1 VNEPRRDYRRGGQEP
16 SSRRGVG
23 KDAISQAQGVSYM
36 KNSFVIAAAC
46 ALLACPALAATVA
59 EKTGINSTLGIA
71 PTTADFVQEAA
82 ISDMFE
88 IQSSKLAET
97 KLTGA
102 DKDFADEMIADHTK
116 TSTELEDQAKA
127 DNIPVPADMDSSH
140 KMLLDK
146 LNTLNGND
154 FKKQY
159 FSDQVSGHKD
169 AVSLFQRYA
178 KGGDNTKL
186 KNWASTT
193 LPTLQHHLDMALN
206 LDKNS

>member
-1 VNEPRRDYRRGGQEP
+1 
-16 SSRRGVG
+16 
-23 KDAISQAQGVSYM
+23 M